1 MRTKIRELFT
11 KTSEYASKEVTVCAW
26 VRTNRA
32 QSNFGFLNLNDGS
45 FFENLQVVY
54 DKDLANFGD
63 ISKIGVGASVKV
75 NGTLVLTPEN
85 KQPFEVKAIS
95 VELLGDCPDSG
106 SEVWLQWLSTATSR
120 RGDMSMYILR

>member
-11 KTSEYASKEVTVCAW
+11 KTSEYASKEVTVYAW

-54 DKDLANFGD
+54 DKDLTNFGD
-63 ISKIGVGASVKV
+63 ISKIGVGASAPKW
-75 NGTLVLTPEN
+75 G
-85 KQPFEVKAIS
+85 
-95 VELLGDCPDSG
+95 
-106 SEVWLQWLSTATSR
+106 
-120 RGDMSMYILR
+120 